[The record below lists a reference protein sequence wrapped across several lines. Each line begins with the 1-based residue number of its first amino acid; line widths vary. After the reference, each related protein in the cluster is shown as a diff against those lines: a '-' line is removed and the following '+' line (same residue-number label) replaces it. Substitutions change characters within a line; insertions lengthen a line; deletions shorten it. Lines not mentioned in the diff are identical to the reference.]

1 LRGAPDQETVLGR
14 SLNAL
19 VIAGIIFFLLGAA
32 GLAIPVFTT
41 QDTKNVA
48 KLGDLKLQTT
58 ETTPHSIPP
67 LLSGGAL
74 ALGVVLIAVG
84 ASRRT

>member
-1 LRGAPDQETVLGR
+1 MGSSR
-14 SLNAL
+14 LNGL
-19 VIAGIIFFLLGAA
+19 VIAGILVFLLGAA

-58 ETTPHSIPP
+58 QTTPHAIPP
-67 LLSGGAL
+67 LLSGGAVL
-74 ALGVVLIAVG
+74 LGIVLIG
-84 ASRRT
+84 AGVTRRT

>member
-1 LRGAPDQETVLGR
+1 MGR
-14 SLNAL
+14 SGLNGF
-19 VIAGIIFFLLGAA
+19 VITGILIFLLGVA

-58 ETTPHSIPP
+58 QTTPHAIPT
-67 LLSGGAL
+67 LLSGSA
-74 ALGVVLIAVG
+74 VVLGIVLIG
-84 ASRRT
+84 AGIVRRT

>member
-1 LRGAPDQETVLGR
+1 MTR
-14 SLNAL
+14 SGINGL
-19 VIAGIIFFLLGAA
+19 VIAGILVFLLGAA

-58 ETTPHSIPP
+58 QTTPHSIPP
-67 LLSGGAL
+67 LLSGTTL
-74 ALGVVLIAVG
+74 VLGMVLIG
-84 ASRRT
+84 AGVARRT

>member
-1 LRGAPDQETVLGR
+1 MGSSR
-14 SLNAL
+14 LNGL
-19 VIAGIIFFLLGAA
+19 VIAGILVFLLGVA

-58 ETTPHSIPP
+58 QTTSHAIPP
-67 LLSGGAL
+67 LLSGGAVL
-74 ALGVVLIAVG
+74 LGIVLIG
-84 ASRRT
+84 AGVTRSA